1 MKKDVKFSNKL
12 APTTIEECLHKG
24 LYKIRKYYKR
34 IELNDFSKSVSI
46 NSEELKE
53 ISDINKAIEIYN
65 YIKYSTKKKKLAF
78 EQNKYNA
85 INFEENIDKL
95 RTRHGFDQANFCEL
109 IDKCKLLMENLQEKN
124 RYTEKLEQEIIILN
138 NQKNAIIEKTTKQ
151 INELKDN
158 LLSLI
163 DKIKELK
170 ENQKLIDESK
180 KEILIKNQK
189 LQERAQENK
198 NLRNEKKKLIQG
210 FRQEKTNIILNKD
223 FQIKS
228 LSKKLEYAESYQKLL
243 DKEEKEKAVFRNK
256 YKEVKLHIATLMTEN
271 ERLACAVAQL
281 SADNYALSEK
291 YKKVEKKLSNAISK
305 LQLYVYIFI

>member
-1 MKKDVKFSNKL
+1 MDLIKKEVKFSAKP
-12 APTTIEECLHKG
+12 APTTIPECLFRG
-24 LYKIRKYYKR
+24 ICKIRKNYKR
-34 IELNDFSKSVSI
+34 IELNDFSKSVTI
-46 NSEELKE
+46 DPSEIKP
-53 ISDINKAIEIYN
+53 ISDLDKAIEIFN
-65 YIKYSTKKKKLAF
+65 YIKYSTKKNKLKF

-95 RTRHGFDQANFCEL
+95 RTRHGFDQANFCDL

-151 INELKDN
+151 INDLKEN

-170 ENQKLIDESK
+170 ENQKLIDETK

-228 LSKKLEYAESYQKLL
+228 LSQKLRYAESFQKKL
-243 DKEEKEKAVFRNK
+243 DKEELEKAIFRNK
-256 YKEVKLHIATLMTEN
+256 YKEVKLHIDTLLTEN
-271 ERLACAVAQL
+271 ERLACTVAQL
-281 SADNYALSEK
+281 NADNYALSER
-291 YKKVEKKLSNAISK
+291 YKKIEKKLTNAISK
-305 LQLYVYIFI
+305 LQL

>member
-1 MKKDVKFSNKL
+1 MDLIKKEVKFSAKP
-12 APTTIEECLHKG
+12 APTTIPECLFRG
-24 LYKIRKYYKR
+24 ICKIRKYYKR
-34 IELNDFSKSVSI
+34 IELNDFSKSVTI
-46 NSEELKE
+46 DPSEIKP
-53 ISDINKAIEIYN
+53 ISDLDKAIEIFN
-65 YIKYSTKKKKLAF
+65 YIKYSTKKNKLKF

-95 RTRHGFDQANFCEL
+95 RTRHGFDQANFCDL

-151 INELKDN
+151 INDLKEN

-170 ENQKLIDESK
+170 ENQKLIDETK

-198 NLRNEKKKLIQG
+198 NLRYEKKKLIQG

-228 LSKKLEYAESYQKLL
+228 LSQKLRYAESFQKKL
-243 DKEEKEKAVFRNK
+243 DKEELEKAIFRNK
-256 YKEVKLHIATLMTEN
+256 YKEVKLHIDTLLTEN
-271 ERLACAVAQL
+271 ERLACTVAQL
-281 SADNYALSEK
+281 NADNYALSER
-291 YKKVEKKLSNAISK
+291 YKKIEKKLTNAISK
-305 LQLYVYIFI
+305 LQL

>member
-1 MKKDVKFSNKL
+1 MDSKKDLKISNKP
-12 APTTIEECLHKG
+12 APTSITECLFRG
-24 LYKIRKYYKR
+24 ICKIRKYYKR
-34 IELNDFSKSVSI
+34 IELNDFSKSVLIDTS
-46 NSEELKE
+46 ELKP
-53 ISDINKAIEIYN
+53 ISDLDKAIEVYN
-65 YIKYSTKKKKLAF
+65 YIKYSTKKNKLKF
-78 EQNKYNA
+78 EQNKYNK

-95 RTRHGFDQANFCEL
+95 RTRHGFDQANFCDL

-151 INELKDN
+151 INELKEN

-170 ENQKLIDESK
+170 ENQKLIDETK

-228 LSKKLEYAESYQKLL
+228 LSKKLQYAESFQKKLN
-243 DKEEKEKAVFRNK
+243 KEEMEKAVFRNK
-256 YKEVKLHIATLMTEN
+256 YKEVKLHIDTLLTEN
-271 ERLACAVAQL
+271 ERLACTVAQL
-281 SADNYALSEK
+281 NADNYALTQK
-291 YKKVEKKLSNAISK
+291 YKKIEKKLTNAISK
-305 LQLYVYIFI
+305 LQL

>member
-1 MKKDVKFSNKL
+1 MKKEVKISNKSP
-12 APTTIEECLHKG
+12 PTSIQECLHKG

-46 NSEELKE
+46 NGEELKD
-53 ISDINKAIEIYN
+53 ISDLNKAIEIYN
-65 YIKYSTKKKKLAF
+65 YIKYSTKKKKLTF

-95 RTRHGFDQANFCEL
+95 RTRHGFDQANFCDL

-151 INELKDN
+151 INELKEN

-228 LSKKLEYAESYQKLL
+228 LSKKLEYAESFQKML

-271 ERLACAVAQL
+271 ERLACTVAQL
-281 SADNYALSEK
+281 NADNYALSER
-291 YKKVEKKLSNAISK
+291 YKKIEKKLTNAISK
-305 LQLYVYIFI
+305 LQL

>member
-1 MKKDVKFSNKL
+1 MDLTKKEIKISNKP
-12 APTTIEECLHKG
+12 APSTISECLFRG
-24 LYKIRKYYKR
+24 VCKIRKYYRR

-46 NSEELKE
+46 DTSDIKP
-53 ISDINKAIEIYN
+53 ISDLDKAIEVFN
-65 YIKYSTKKKKLAF
+65 YIKYSTKKNKLKF
-78 EQNKYNA
+78 EQNKYNK

-124 RYTEKLEQEIIILN
+124 KYTEKLEQEIIILN

-151 INELKDN
+151 INDLKEN

-170 ENQKLIDESK
+170 ENQKLIDETK

-228 LSKKLEYAESYQKLL
+228 LSKKLRYAESFQKKL
-243 DKEEKEKAVFRNK
+243 DKEELEKAVFRNK
-256 YKEVKLHIATLMTEN
+256 YKEVKLEINTLLTEN
-271 ERLACAVAQL
+271 ERLACSVAQL
-281 SADNYALSEK
+281 SADNYALSER
-291 YKKVEKKLSNAISK
+291 YKKIEKKLANAISK
-305 LQLYVYIFI
+305 LQL

>member
-1 MKKDVKFSNKL
+1 MDLTKKEIKISNKP
-12 APTTIEECLHKG
+12 APSTISECLFRG
-24 LYKIRKYYKR
+24 VCKIRKYYRR

-46 NSEELKE
+46 DTSDIKP
-53 ISDINKAIEIYN
+53 ISDLDKAIEVFN
-65 YIKYSTKKKKLAF
+65 YIKYSTKKNKLKF
-78 EQNKYNA
+78 EQNKYNK

-124 RYTEKLEQEIIILN
+124 KYTEKLEQEIIILN

-151 INELKDN
+151 INDLKEN

-170 ENQKLIDESK
+170 ENQKLIDETK

-228 LSKKLEYAESYQKLL
+228 LSKKLRYAESFQKKL
-243 DKEEKEKAVFRNK
+243 DKEELEKAVYRNK
-256 YKEVKLHIATLMTEN
+256 YKEVKLEINTLLTEN
-271 ERLACAVAQL
+271 ERLACSVAQL
-281 SADNYALSEK
+281 SADNYELSER
-291 YKKVEKKLSNAISK
+291 YKKIEKKLANAISK
-305 LQLYVYIFI
+305 LQL